1 MTVFVLSCEWSG
13 EFQTLGVYNTIFNL
27 LETLPRQHFEE
38 GERIED
44 FAAVDGQHSVV
55 YTNMATYYIDEHI
68 VEGISEYEK

>member
-1 MTVFVLSCEWSG
+1 MTVFVLSCLVEG
-13 EFQTLGVYNTIFNL
+13 EFRVLGVYNTIFSL

-68 VEGISEYEK
+68 VEGLEDEK

>member
-1 MTVFVLSCEWSG
+1 MTVFVLSCLVEG
-13 EFQTLGVYNTIFNL
+13 EFMVLGVYNTIFSL

-38 GERIED
+38 GEYIED

-68 VEGISEYEK
+68 VEGVEEE

>member
-1 MTVFVLSCEWSG
+1 MTVFVLSCLVEG
-13 EFQTLGVYNTIFNL
+13 ESMVLGVYNTIFSL

-44 FAAVDGQHSVV
+44 FAAVDGQHSVI

-68 VEGISEYEK
+68 VEGVEE

>member
-1 MTVFVLSCEWSG
+1 MTVFVLSCLVEG
-13 EFQTLGVYNTIFNL
+13 EFMVLGVYNTIFSL

-44 FAAVDGQHSVV
+44 FAAIDGQHSVV

-68 VEGISEYEK
+68 VEGIDEE